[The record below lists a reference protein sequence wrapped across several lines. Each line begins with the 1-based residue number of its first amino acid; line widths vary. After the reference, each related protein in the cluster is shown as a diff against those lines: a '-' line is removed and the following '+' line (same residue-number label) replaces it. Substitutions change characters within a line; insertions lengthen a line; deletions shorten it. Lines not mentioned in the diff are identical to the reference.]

1 MNPLVLLFSLNIEL
15 NISETAYFLTTTFQM
30 SLGCSLFKKVR
41 NIERNKSLKIESLGI
56 LKNIS
61 RELCP
66 RVLYSR

>member
-1 MNPLVLLFSLNIEL
+1 
-15 NISETAYFLTTTFQM
+15 M
-30 SLGCSLFKKVR
+30 SLGCSILSEVI
-41 NIERNKSLKIESLGI
+41 NIERFISLKIESLGI